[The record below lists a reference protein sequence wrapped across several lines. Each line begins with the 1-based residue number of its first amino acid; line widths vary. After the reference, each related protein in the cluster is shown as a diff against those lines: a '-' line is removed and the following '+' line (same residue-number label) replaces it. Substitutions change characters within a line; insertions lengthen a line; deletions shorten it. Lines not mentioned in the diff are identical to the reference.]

1 MYAAGMETKAEANG
15 RGGERR
21 RPQARERERIV
32 EEWTASGR
40 TVEEMAAATGW
51 TRWTMYRWRA
61 EAREGRRPRKRDS
74 ERTMM
79 AVPRPPDGDGWV
91 AELQA
96 GQGWMLRLP
105 EE

>member
-1 MYAAGMETKAEANG
+1 
-15 RGGERR
+15 
-21 RPQARERERIV
+21 
-32 EEWTASGR
+32 
-40 TVEEMAAATGW
+40 
-51 TRWTMYRWRA
+51 MYRWRA